1 MKFIN
6 TMQITLYQIVQV
18 VLLGIILFYLIYY
31 VYSVLFD
38 KNYQPKAYR
47 AAVKNGEVSD
57 TLRKYEKKYPDKV
70 RFFNLWFQVERLK
83 NNGVQGAFAEL
94 GVYKGDSA
102 FLLHQMDKSRIF
114 HLFDTFEGFQ
124 SKDLKPETG
133 KAATYT
139 TSNFADT
146 SIEKVKKRLSDP
158 EFVFHQGYFPE
169 TTRGLENE
177 LFALVSMDA
186 DLYNPT
192 KAGLEYFY
200 PRLSPGGVIIVHDY
214 NPDWP
219 GIMKAVDDFAAGIPV
234 PVVPVADVD
243 SSVMIVKPKE

>member
-1 MKFIN
+1 
-6 TMQITLYQIVQV
+6 MQITLYQIVQA

-31 VYSVLFD
+31 VWSVLFD
-38 KNYQPKAYR
+38 KNYQPKDYQHS
-47 AAVKNGEVSD
+47 VKTGRVSKA
-57 TLRKYEKKYPDKV
+57 LRKLEKRYPDKV
-70 RFFNLWFQVERLK
+70 RFFNFWFQVERLK
-83 NNGVQGAFAEL
+83 KEKVPGAFAEL

-102 FLLHQMDKSRIF
+102 YLLHLMDSKRTF

-124 SKDLKPETG
+124 SSDLKHETG

-146 SIEKVKKRLSDP
+146 SLEKVKKRLSDP
-158 EFVFHQGYFPE
+158 EFIFHQGYFPD
-169 TTRGLENE
+169 TTKGLEGE
-177 LFALVSMDA
+177 QYALVSMDA

-214 NPDWP
+214 NHEWP
-219 GIMKAVDDFAAGIPV
+219 GIVKAVDDFAASIPE

-243 SSVMIVKPKE
+243 SSVMIFKTRKV

>member
-1 MKFIN
+1 
-6 TMQITLYQIVQV
+6 MQITLYQIVQI

-31 VYSVLFD
+31 VYTILFD
-38 KNYQPKAYR
+38 KNYQPKAYQ
-47 AAVKNGEVSD
+47 AAVKNGSVSQV
-57 TLRKYEKKYPDKV
+57 LKKAEKRYPDKV
-70 RFFNLWFQVERLK
+70 RFFNFWFQVERLK
-83 NNGVQGAFAEL
+83 KDEVKGAFAEL

-102 FLLHQMDKSRIF
+102 FLLHQMDNARTF

-124 SKDLKPETG
+124 SKDLTSETG

-139 TSNFADT
+139 ASNFADT
-146 SIEKVKKRLSDP
+146 SIQNVKKRLSGSK
-158 EFVFHQGYFPE
+158 FIFHQGYFPE
-169 TTRGLENE
+169 TTKGLESE
-177 LFALVSMDA
+177 RYALVSMDA

-219 GIMKAVDDFAAGIPV
+219 GIMKAVDDFAATIPE
-234 PVVPVADVD
+234 PIVPVADVD
-243 SSVMIVKPKE
+243 SSVMIFKVNR

>member
-1 MKFIN
+1 
-6 TMQITLYQIVQV
+6 MQITLFQIVQV

-31 VYSVLFD
+31 VYSILFD
-38 KNYQPKAYR
+38 KNYQPKAYK
-47 AAVKNGEVSD
+47 AAVKNGRISLK
-57 TLRKYEKKYPDKV
+57 LRKYEKKYPDKV
-70 RFFNLWFQVERLK
+70 RFFNFWFQVERVKK
-83 NNGVQGAFAEL
+83 NSIKGAFAEL

-102 FLLHQMDKSRIF
+102 FLLHQMDGSRTF

-124 SKDLKPETG
+124 PDDLKQETG

-158 EFVFHQGYFPE
+158 EFIFHQGTFPE
-169 TTRGLENE
+169 SAKGLENKQY
-177 LFALVSMDA
+177 ALVSMDA

-219 GIMKAVDDFAAGIPV
+219 GIMKAVDDFASTIPV
-234 PVVPVADVD
+234 PIVPVADVD
-243 SSVMIVKPKE
+243 SSVMIFKLKNGYNNRG

>member
-1 MKFIN
+1 
-6 TMQITLYQIVQV
+6 MQITLYQIVQV

-31 VYSVLFD
+31 VYTILFD
-38 KNYQPKAYR
+38 KNYQPKAYQL
-47 AAVKNGEVSD
+47 AVKKGEVSAV
-57 TLRKYEKKYPDKV
+57 LRKVEKKYPDKV
-70 RFFNLWFQVERLK
+70 RFFNFWFQVERLK
-83 NNGVQGAFAEL
+83 KEKVPGSFAEL

-102 FLLHQMDKSRIF
+102 FLLHQMDQSRIF

-124 SKDLKPETG
+124 ANDLKTEIG

-146 SIEKVKKRLSDP
+146 SVQKVKKRLSDP
-158 EFVFHQGYFPE
+158 EFIFHQGYFPE
-169 TTRGLENE
+169 TTKGLKNE
-177 LFALVSMDA
+177 QYALVSMDA

-200 PRLSPGGVIIVHDY
+200 PRLSQGGVIIVHDY

-219 GIMKAVDDFAAGIPV
+219 GIMKAVDDFAAGIPEPIV
-234 PVVPVADVD
+234 PMPDVD
-243 SSVMIVKPKE
+243 SSVMIFKAND

>member
-1 MKFIN
+1 
-6 TMQITLYQIVQV
+6 MQITLYQIVQI

-31 VYSVLFD
+31 VYTILFD
-38 KNYQPKAYR
+38 KNYQPKAYQD
-47 AAVKNGEVSD
+47 AVKQGNI
-57 TLRKYEKKYPDKV
+57 TPALRKVEKKYPDKV
-70 RFFNLWFQVERLK
+70 RFFNFWFQVERLK
-83 NNGVQGAFAEL
+83 KEKIPGSFAEL

-102 FLLHQMDKSRIF
+102 FLLHQMDLSRTF

-124 SKDLKPETG
+124 AKDLKTETG

-146 SIEKVKKRLSDP
+146 SIQKVKKRLSDS

-169 TTRGLENE
+169 TTKGLENE
-177 LFALVSMDA
+177 QYALVSMDA

-214 NPDWP
+214 NPEWP
-219 GIMKAVDDFAAGIPV
+219 GIMKAVDDFASGIPEPIV
-234 PVVPVADVD
+234 PLPDVD
-243 SSVMIVKPKE
+243 SSVMIFKAK